1 MGMSDRVI
9 ELLEESNKTSKEY
22 LEEYL
27 KDDEEAQQHFPTIE
41 DYDNCVAQ
49 LDDQFEVRIYDLA
62 IYNITNSLEIIFCG
76 SRIPSNVKC

>member
-1 MGMSDRVI
+1 MNKEEII
-9 ELLEESNKTSKEY
+9 ELLKEYNKDSKVY

-49 LDDQFEVRIYDLA
+49 LDDKFEVRIYDLA
-62 IYNITNSLEIIFCG
+62 IYNITNSLLKEL
-76 SRIPSNVKC
+76 KK

>member
-1 MGMSDRVI
+1 MNKEEII
-9 ELLEESNKTSKEY
+9 ELLEEHNKTSKEY

-62 IYNITNSLEIIFCG
+62 IYNITNSLLSEL
-76 SRIPSNVKC
+76 KK